1 MADLVLTHFDPFQ
14 LTIPNATR
22 EDGTVIANLS
32 SVIDGDIA
40 ADTIT
45 LTGDAEIGG
54 TLEVTGASTLAAVTA
69 TTISG
74 TTVGTTGAV
83 TAGNGLTVTTGVADL
98 SAATTLRIPAASAPN
113 QYSLQVWI
121 KDIISA
127 NAAVGYVVV
136 PLGGAGTITQV
147 AVVADNLTATGSVI
161 FTSAIGATPVTTGV
175 VTLAS
180 GVAAGTAATPAVPT
194 AANTVAAGNV
204 VKVTVSGTQTAAGT
218 AMVTLSIRRTVP

>member
-1 MADLVLTHFDPFQ
+1 VADLVLTHFDPFQ

-32 SVIDGDIA
+32 SVIDGDIN

-69 TTISG
+69 TT
-74 TTVGTTGAV
+74 VGTTGAV

-98 SAATTLRIPAASAPN
+98 SAATTLKIPAASAPN

-161 FTSAIGATPVTTGV
+161 FTSAIGATPVTNGA

-218 AMVTLSIRRTVP
+218 AMVTLSIRLTVPA

>member
-1 MADLVLTHFDPFQ
+1 VADLVLTHFDPFQ

-32 SVIDGDIA
+32 SVIDGDIN

-45 LTGDAEIGG
+45 LTGDAEIGW

-69 TTISG
+69 

-98 SAATTLRIPAASAPN
+98 SAATTLKIPAASAPN

-161 FTSAIGATPVTTGV
+161 FTSAIGATPVTNGA

-194 AANTVAAGNV
+194 AAKTVAAGNV

-218 AMVTLSIRRTVP
+218 AMVTLSIRLTVPA

>member
-1 MADLVLTHFDPFQ
+1 VADLVLTHFDPFQ

-32 SVIDGDIA
+32 SVIDGDIN

-69 TTISG
+69 TT
-74 TTVGTTGAV
+74 VGTTGAV

-98 SAATTLRIPAASAPN
+98 SAATTLKIPAARAPN

-161 FTSAIGATPVTTGV
+161 FTSAIGATPVTNGA

-218 AMVTLSIRRTVP
+218 AMVTLSIRLTVPA